1 MFKMAIFSHLFLCI
15 YLYMR
20 HLKHIIHCYEAVD
33 GSRLQVLNGVNLDIR
48 KGEFAAI
55 VGGSGCGKTTL
66 LNIMSGILMPSQGE
80 VLLDGQPIRQGKHR
94 IGYITQTETLLP
106 WRKVIDNIVL
116 GPELEGIPKKEQYE
130 RARQLMESGGLSGFE
145 NKYPFEL
152 SGGMRKR
159 AIILRALAHDPE
171 IIFMDEPFG
180 PLDVFTREALQQEI
194 LRIWSQ
200 KKLTIVYITHD
211 ITEAVSLAD
220 RIIVMSRR
228 PSTVQR
234 EVPVRL
240 LRPRDV
246 VEIRYEQEFMELE
259 REIGAMI
266 RGIDPE
272 VRRSDE

>member
-1 MFKMAIFSHLFLCI
+1 
-15 YLYMR
+15 
-20 HLKHIIHCYEAVD
+20 
-33 GSRLQVLNGVNLDIR
+33 
-48 KGEFAAI
+48 
-55 VGGSGCGKTTL
+55 
-66 LNIMSGILMPSQGE
+66 
-80 VLLDGQPIRQGKHR
+80 
-94 IGYITQTETLLP
+94 
-106 WRKVIDNIVL
+106 
-116 GPELEGIPKKEQYE
+116 
-130 RARQLMESGGLSGFE
+130 
-145 NKYPFEL
+145 
-152 SGGMRKR
+152 
-159 AIILRALAHDPE
+159 
-171 IIFMDEPFG
+171 
-180 PLDVFTREALQQEI
+180 LQQEI

>member
-1 MFKMAIFSHLFLCI
+1 MKHKDHYNDEYIFRFSQKILSVMPDFDEKNFCHSLTGRLEDKELFARLDCI
-15 YLYMR
+15 
-20 HLKHIIHCYEAVD
+20 VD
-33 GSRLQVLNGVNLDIR
+33 AMQESMPDDYS
-48 KGEFAAI
+48 K
-55 VGGSGCGKTTL
+55 
-66 LNIMSGILMPSQGE
+66 NIQAFFNM
-80 VLLDGQPIRQGKHR
+80 
-94 IGYITQTETLLP
+94 
-106 WRKVIDNIVL
+106 L
-116 GPELEGIPKKEQYE
+116 GPELEGIPKKERYE

-240 LRPRDV
+240 SRPRDV